1 WVEHQLG
8 TPDKVMLGTDFKWA
22 VFPSMQ
28 LYGQFA
34 LDEFVFRGFFEID
47 GKKSSRNKH
56 GLQLGY
62 KYINFMDISNLDLQ
76 LEYNQVRPYTY
87 EEKFDYQ
94 SFSNYRTPLTHP
106 RGANFQE
113 VVALIRYQP
122 LPRLNLTATGMYQRY
137 GTDPDENSNF

>member
-1 WVEHQLG
+1 SIDLGKKLNVALFESAMASHFDWNYLNPVIFYRWVEHQLG

-34 LDEFVFRGFFEID
+34 LDEFVFREFFEID

-62 KYINFMDISNLDLQ
+62 KYINFLDISNLDLQ

-87 EEKFDYQ
+87 Q
-94 SFSNYRTPLTHP
+94 
-106 RGANFQE
+106 
-113 VVALIRYQP
+113 
-122 LPRLNLTATGMYQRY
+122 
-137 GTDPDENSNF
+137 